1 MLTQIDNNLYKGPSL
16 MLCTREVKSDLD
28 IDRRLIK

>member
-1 MLTQIDNNLYKGPSL
+1 MLTQSDNLYKGPSL
-16 MLCTREVKSDLD
+16 MICTREVKSDLD